1 MKSIVPRYT
10 REIPQR
16 ARLEAA
22 KCKKCGHIEFPPRL
36 VCSKCGHREFEPVTL
51 KKSGT
56 LLTYTIIYT
65 PAEAFAMQAPFA
77 VGIVELDDGVRLTT
91 QIVDTPFDQLEIG
104 RRVEIIFR
112 RVQKEGHAGVLE
124 YGYKAVVVD

>member
-22 KCKKCGHIEFPPRL
+22 KCTQCGHIEFPPRL
-36 VCSKCGHREFEPVTL
+36 ICSKCGNREFEPVTL
-51 KKSGT
+51 QKTGT

-77 VGIVELDDGVRLTT
+77 MGIVELDDGVRLTT
-91 QIVDTPFDQLEIG
+91 QIVDTPFDQLEVG
-104 RRVEIIFR
+104 KRVEIIFR
-112 RVQKEGHAGVLE
+112 RVQKEGHAGILE
-124 YGYKAVVVD
+124 YGYKAVLVD